1 MLPLSRSNPLR
12 PESPPFVLDVLE
24 VVDSPAESQKC
35 VATRIKHE
43 PEAPAQNSINQTVR
57 FLESDSP
64 VLSGPMAV
72 RGTVG
77 LQ

>member
-77 LQ
+77 L